1 MTAVT
6 HPGDLLTRRRRTATI
21 VVLGLLT
28 ALGPF
33 TIDLYLPA
41 FPVLAEDIG
50 ATDGQVQLT
59 LAATTLGFALGQL
72 VLGPLSD
79 RLGRRWPLV
88 ATSSLHVLTS
98 IGIAVAPDIEVLTVL
113 RVLQGIGAAGGA
125 VVAMAMVRDL
135 FSGRSLVRY
144 LSRLALIMGLAPILA
159 PVIGSWLLGVTQWRG
174 IFWVL
179 ALYGAVVILLVST
192 LLRETLPPERRLR
205 TSGMGALGSYRR
217 VLGDRRFIGVAI
229 IGSSGFA
236 GIFAYLSTSPLLLQE
251 VYGLSAT
258 QFGGVFA
265 LCSVGVFVG
274 VQTSS
279 RLATRFGPQWVLAGS
294 TAGMVVAAIAML
306 VLDRSGAGLAGFI
319 PAMAAFTLSFGLTMP
334 CVQVLALVEHGSEAG
349 TAASLIG
356 ASNMLLASV
365 VGGLIGNFA
374 VRDAVPMGA
383 VMLGGGLLATASL
396 WLLVRPRSVP
406 ALSD

>member
-6 HPGDLLTRRRRTATI
+6 HPGDLLTRRRRSATI

-41 FPVLAEDIG
+41 FPVLADDLG
-50 ATDGQVQLT
+50 ASDGQVQLT

-79 RLGRRWPLV
+79 RVGRRWPLV
-88 ATSSLHVLTS
+88 ATSTLHVLTS
-98 IGIAVAPDIEVLTVL
+98 IGIAIAPSIEVLTAL
-113 RVLQGIGAAGGA
+113 RVLQGVGAAGGA

-179 ALYGAVVILLVST
+179 ALYGAIVIGLVGT

-205 TSGMGALGSYRR
+205 MGSGTLGSYAR
-217 VLGDRRFIGVAI
+217 VLRDRRFLGVAL
-229 IGSSGFA
+229 IGSAGFA
-236 GIFAYLSTSPLLLQE
+236 GIFAYLSTSPLLLQD

-258 QFGGVFA
+258 EFGGVFA
-265 LCSVGVFVG
+265 VCSVGVFVG
-274 VQTSS
+274 VQASS
-279 RLATRFGPQWVLAGS
+279 RLATRFGPQWVLAWS
-294 TAGMVVAAIAML
+294 TAGMTVAAVAML
-306 VLDRSGAGLAGFI
+306 VLDASDAGLAGFI

-334 CVQVLALVEHGSEAG
+334 CVQVLALVDHGSEAG

-365 VGGLIGNFA
+365 VGGVLGGFA
-374 VRDAVPMGA
+374 VHDAVPMGV
-383 VMLGGGLLATASL
+383 VMLSGGLLSVLSL
-396 WLLVRPRSVP
+396 WLLVQPRTVP
-406 ALSD
+406 ALVE

>member
-1 MTAVT
+1 VTAIT
-6 HPGDLLTRRRRTATI
+6 HPGDLLTRRRRVATI

-41 FPVLAEDIG
+41 FPVLADDLG

-79 RLGRRWPLV
+79 RVGRRWPLV
-88 ATSSLHVLTS
+88 ATSTLHVGTS
-98 IGIAVAPDIEVLTVL
+98 IAIAVAPDVEVLTVL
-113 RVLQGIGAAGGA
+113 RVLQGLGAAGGA

-135 FSGRSLVRY
+135 FSGRSLVRS

-159 PVIGSWLLGVTQWRG
+159 PVIGSWLLQVTQWRG
-174 IFWVL
+174 IFWML

-192 LLRETLPPERRLR
+192 LLRETLPPERRLPMR
-205 TSGMGALGSYRR
+205 HGTLASYGR
-217 VLGDRRFIGVAI
+217 VLGDRRFVGVAI

-236 GIFAYLSTSPLLLQE
+236 GIFSYLSTSPLLLQE

-258 QFGGVFA
+258 EFGAVFA
-265 LCSVGVFVG
+265 LCSVGVFIG
-274 VQTSS
+274 VQASS
-279 RLATRFGPQWVLAGS
+279 RLATRIGPQWVLAGS
-294 TAGMVVAAIAML
+294 TAGMTIAAIAML

-319 PAMAAFTLSFGLTMP
+319 PAMATFTLSFGLTMP
-334 CVQVLALVEHGSEAG
+334 CVQVLALVDHGSEAG

-356 ASNMLLASV
+356 ATNMLLASV
-365 VGGLIGNFA
+365 VGGVIGAFA
-374 VRDAVPMGA
+374 VHDAVPMGS
-383 VMLGGGLLATASL
+383 VMLGGGLLAMTSL
-396 WLLVRPRSVP
+396 WVLVRPRSVP
-406 ALSD
+406 PLVD